1 MSWHQNK
8 LMIQCCNKHTLMDL
22 SVTSDGKPATE
33 TFFERIEGVLL
44 ANFKTWFLCL
54 SAILWAVNL
63 DTFNWCKI
71 WALLVNA
78 AGAFVALAAG
88 DLLLPALWKEML
100 LPLEPLTVFL
110 LAFFGVLALVFMLKY
125 SE

>member
-1 MSWHQNK
+1 
-8 LMIQCCNKHTLMDL
+8 
-22 SVTSDGKPATE
+22 
-33 TFFERIEGVLL
+33 
-44 ANFKTWFLCL
+44 
-54 SAILWAVNL
+54 
-63 DTFNWCKI
+63 
-71 WALLVNA
+71 VNA